1 MDFHQGIQKLSL
13 EFSHEL
19 SKVKSLQD
27 IENLKIKYLGK
38 KGYLAE
44 LMTSL
49 KNALPEERPL
59 IGKEI
64 NDLKVLITSEIEKQ
78 TQHFETLEIEK
89 QLLEE
94 KIDISLPGREKFHGK
109 LHPLTSTIRRM
120 VTILGQ
126 MGFTVEVGPNLES
139 DFYNFEGLNFKK
151 DHPARDM
158 QDTFYVSENLLL
170 RTHTSNVQVR
180 TMEKNTLPIRVCA
193 PGRCFRNEDISTRS
207 HVFFHQVEGFYID
220 EKVSFADLFA
230 TLDDFWQK
238 LFGKKVKTRYR
249 PSYFPFVEP
258 GVEMDIE
265 CSICSGKGC
274 RICKHSGWL
283 EVVGAGMIHPEVLKS
298 GGIDPEKYSGY
309 AFGLGPGRLTMLLN
323 DIKDI
328 RLFTENDIRFLDQ
341 F

>member
-1 MDFHQGIQKLSL
+1 MEFSQGIKKLHK
-13 EFSHEL
+13 EFLQEL
-19 SKVKSLQD
+19 AKVKTLQE

-38 KGYLAE
+38 KGILAD

-49 KNALPEERPL
+49 KNATPEERPL

-64 NDLKVLITSEIEKQ
+64 NDIKVQITEAIENQ
-78 TQHFETLEIEK
+78 VSHFENLSIQN
-89 QLLEE
+89 QLQQEYL
-94 KIDISLPGREKFHGK
+94 DVSLPGREKYHGR
-109 LHPLTSTIRRM
+109 LHPLTETIRRM
-120 VTILGQ
+120 VTILGG

-139 DFYNFEGLNFKK
+139 DFYNFEALNFKK

-158 QDTFYVSENLLL
+158 QDTFYITDTLLL
-170 RTHTSNVQVR
+170 RTHTSNLQVR
-180 TMEKNTLPIRVCA
+180 TMEKSKPPIRICA

-207 HVFFHQVEGFYID
+207 HVFFHQVEGFYVD

-230 TLDDFWQK
+230 MLDDFWEK
-238 LFGKKVKTRYR
+238 LFDRKVKTRYR

-265 CSICSGKGC
+265 CSICLGKGC

-283 EVVGAGMIHPEVLKS
+283 EVVGAGMIHPEVLKA
-298 GGIDPEKYSGY
+298 GGVDPEKYSGY

-323 DIKDI
+323 GIKDI